1 MYKYKA
7 QAVKMHATSIVLT
20 NELNA
25 NLAAEWN
32 AVKKNK
38 ANSTYTKKVEP
49 LSSRREAS
57 LIGFLFKLLDGDGRG
72 ELNAYVPVLSEHSH
86 IFNSRH
92 DSSSIQ
98 IKTRVDLRETTGNQ
112 AI

>member
-1 MYKYKA
+1 MFQFLPSPSLEYGNLEYLSAAPYHLARLDKIEASAKKYGGF
-7 QAVKMHATSIVLT
+7 Q
-20 NELNA
+20 
-25 NLAAEWN
+25 
-32 AVKKNK
+32 
-38 ANSTYTKKVEP
+38 VEP

-86 IFNSRH
+86 TFNSRH